1 MQKSTILIG
10 VLLLTNAFAGVMWW
24 RSQQQSQYWMN
35 ESRTLSKQHEIAS
48 RENGS
53 LQEAMII
60 GDRVSSLKLY
70 ALNNTELGKC
80 VSEHLNNAQDYCGG
94 PERVIKGYQKILNSP
109 TDSKKLGS
117 IVSQLLELHGTS
129 HEKKMVE
136 ICGRTKVPESNSQ
149 CVLYRNLQKANP

>member
-10 VLLLTNAFAGVMWW
+10 VLLLTNAVAGVMWW
-24 RSQQQSQYWMN
+24 RSHQETQYWMS
-35 ESRTLSKQHEIAS
+35 ESRTLSKQYDVVS
-48 RENGS
+48 RESES
-53 LQEAMII
+53 LQELII
-60 GDRVSSLKLY
+60 SERVSSLKLS
-70 ALNNTELGKC
+70 ALNSTRLGAC
-80 VSEHLNNAQDYCGG
+80 VAKNLENSWDCEGSKT
-94 PERVIKGYQKILNSP
+94 VINGYQKILNSP